1 MLPNKIIPL
10 ILCLTLG
17 CILLMP
23 SLVSAHAL
31 VGGNGSISGQLLD
44 GTNHNAPLP
53 KQTVTL
59 QMAQGPNAS
68 DLTTATTDDH
78 GAFTFNNLATDK
90 TIGYAVYIRYQG
102 AQYVSDVVTLD
113 ANPIQHLNL
122 TVYEATSNTA
132 KVAIT
137 QASVLIQEPGT
148 HNGTFSVTEDF
159 AFKNLDTHTYVGS
172 LDASKGKPNALLFSL
187 PHGAKNIALNKGFD
201 GYHVISVDTGF
212 ASDAALPPGDSEFAF
227 SFDVPYSASTYD
239 FSYVAIY
246 PTVALS
252 FLIPPDVN
260 AHSGTLTAQG
270 VITAQDQHSYRLFKA
285 SLLQANQQI
294 HVALEGL
301 VVPTPTA
308 SASSPLNPGTIWLI
322 VALLLMLAII
332 CATWFLL
339 RVPRRPLAKKQQK
352 ITPRSGKNTTTRKV
366 TSLKDSQVEDASA
379 SRKAAL
385 KRPDA
390 EDIGAPGRV
399 APLVTGNDPGAR
411 RPAKQDRKEA
421 LLQELLELDK
431 AYEAGKLGK
440 AAYQERRAKTKARLR
455 SIISEQEAAR
465 K

>member
-90 TIGYAVYIRYQG
+90 TIGYAVYICYQG

-159 AFKNLDTHTYVGS
+159 AFKNLDTRTYVGS

-187 PHGAKNIALNKGFD
+187 PHGAKNVSLSTGFN
-201 GYHVISVDTGF
+201 GYHVISIDTGF
-212 ASDAALPPGDSEFAF
+212 AADAALPPGDSEFAF

-239 FSYVAIY
+239 FHYTPMY
-246 PTVALS
+246 PTVVLS
-252 FLIPPDVN
+252 FLIPPDLN
-260 AHSGTLTAQG
+260 AHSSTLTTQG
-270 VITAQDQHSYRLFKA
+270 VITGQDQHSYRLFK
-285 SLLQANQQI
+285 SKLLQANQPLN
-294 HVALEGL
+294 VGLEGL
-301 VVPTPTA
+301 ALPALTP
-308 SASSPLNPGTIWLI
+308 SASSSFNSGPIWLI
-322 VALLLMLAII
+322 
-332 CATWFLL
+332 
-339 RVPRRPLAKKQQK
+339 
-352 ITPRSGKNTTTRKV
+352 G
-366 TSLKDSQVEDASA
+366 
-379 SRKAAL
+379 
-385 KRPDA
+385 
-390 EDIGAPGRV
+390 
-399 APLVTGNDPGAR
+399 
-411 RPAKQDRKEA
+411 
-421 LLQELLELDK
+421 
-431 AYEAGKLGK
+431 
-440 AAYQERRAKTKARLR
+440 
-455 SIISEQEAAR
+455 
-465 K
+465 